1 MKLYTLCIVS
11 AVALPAL
18 VNVGTALADPKGL
31 WLAEDGA
38 KVRVSSCG
46 KALCATLASPKS
58 PTDPATGAAWTDK
71 NNADPALRGRP
82 LVGVFVLSAMLPD
95 APGRSSGELYNTDDG
110 HTYPGHLVEI
120 DRRTIRIEGCVL
132 GICGG
137 KNLSRIQ

>member
-1 MKLYTLCIVS
+1 MKLSALCIAS

-18 VNVGTALADPKGL
+18 VSAGTAAADPRGL

-46 KALCATLASPKS
+46 RALCATLASPKS

-71 NNADPALRGRP
+71 NNIDPGQRGRP
-82 LVGVFVLSAMLPD
+82 LVGVFVLSGMLPD
-95 APGRSSGELYNTDDG
+95 GPGRWSGELYNTDDG
-110 HTYPGHLVEI
+110 HTYPEHLVEI

>member
-1 MKLYTLCIVS
+1 MKLSMPCIAA

-18 VNVGTALADPKGL
+18 VSAGNAAADPKGL

-46 KALCATLASPKS
+46 RALCATLASPKS
-58 PTDPATGAAWTDK
+58 PTDPATGAAWADK
-71 NNADPALRGRP
+71 NNIDPALRGRP
-82 LVGVFVLSAMLPD
+82 LVGVFVLSGMLPD
-95 APGRSSGELYNTDDG
+95 GPGRWLGELYNTDDG
-110 HTYPGHLVEI
+110 HTYLGHLAEI
-120 DRRTIRIEGCVL
+120 DRRTIRIEGCAL

>member
-18 VNVGTALADPKGL
+18 VNARTALADPKGL

-46 KALCATLASPKS
+46 KALCATIASPKS
-58 PTDPATGAAWTDK
+58 PTDPTTGMAWTDK
-71 NNADPALRGRP
+71 NNVDPALRGRP
-82 LVGVFVLSAMLPD
+82 LVGVFVLSPMLPD
-95 APGRSSGELYNTDDG
+95 APGRWSGQLYNTDDG

>member
-1 MKLYTLCIVS
+1 MKLSTLCIAV

-18 VNVGTALADPKGL
+18 VSAGTAAADPRGL

-38 KVRVSSCG
+38 KVRVSACG
-46 KALCATLASPKS
+46 RALCATLASPKS

-71 NNADPALRGRP
+71 NNIDPAQRGRP

-95 APGRSSGELYNTDDG
+95 GPGRWSGQLYNTDDG

-120 DRRTIRIEGCVL
+120 DRRTIRIESCAL

-137 KNLSRIQ
+137 KNLSRIR

>member
-1 MKLYTLCIVS
+1 MKLSALCIAS

-18 VNVGTALADPKGL
+18 VSAGTAAADPRGL

-46 KALCATLASPKS
+46 RALCATLASPKS

-71 NNADPALRGRP
+71 NNIDPGQRGRP
-82 LVGVFVLSAMLPD
+82 LVGVFVLSGMLPD
-95 APGRSSGELYNTDDG
+95 GPGRWSGELYNTDDG

-120 DRRTIRIEGCVL
+120 DRRTIRIEGCAL

>member
-1 MKLYTLCIVS
+1 MKLYTLCIAS

-18 VNVGTALADPKGL
+18 VSAGAAAADPRGL

-46 KALCATLASPKS
+46 KALCATIASPKS
-58 PTDPATGAAWTDK
+58 PTDPATGMAWTDK
-71 NNADPALRGRP
+71 NNADPGQRGRP

-95 APGRSSGELYNTDDG
+95 GSGRWSGQLYNTDDG

-120 DRRTIRIEGCVL
+120 DRSTIRIEGCVL

-137 KNLSRIQ
+137 KNLNRIQ

>member
-18 VNVGTALADPKGL
+18 VNARTALADPKGL

-46 KALCATLASPKS
+46 KALCATIASPKS
-58 PTDPATGAAWTDK
+58 PTDPTTGMAWTDK
-71 NNADPALRGRP
+71 NNADPGKRGRP

-95 APGRSSGELYNTDDG
+95 APEGGRESSTTPTMAILTRDIWSKLIVGQSG
-110 HTYPGHLVEI
+110 SKAASSAFAAVKI
-120 DRRTIRIEGCVL
+120 
-132 GICGG
+132 
-137 KNLSRIQ
+137 

>member
-11 AVALPAL
+11 AVGFAAL
-18 VNVGTALADPKGL
+18 VSAGTAAADPRGL

-46 KALCATLASPKS
+46 RALCATLASPKS
-58 PTDPATGAAWTDK
+58 LTDPATGMAWTDK

-95 APGRSSGELYNTDDG
+95 APGRWSGELYNTDDG

-120 DRRTIRIEGCVL
+120 DRRTIRIEGCAL

>member
-18 VNVGTALADPKGL
+18 VNARTALADPKGL

-46 KALCATLASPKS
+46 KVLCATIASPKS
-58 PTDPATGAAWTDK
+58 PTDPTTGMAWTDK
-71 NNADPALRGRP
+71 NNADPGKRGRP

-95 APGRSSGELYNTDDG
+95 APGRWSGELYNTDDG
-110 HTYPGHLVEI
+110 HTYPGHLVEV